1 MKSID
6 KIRNKFKQRGLEI
19 KEVNGRIEVYSQ
31 IYEEDTLYQDVTLDT
46 EFEEY
51 KRNSIKLY

>member
-19 KEVNGRIEVYSQ
+19 TEVNGRIEVHSQ
-31 IYEEDTLYQDVTLDT
+31 IYEEDTIYQDVTLDT

>member
-31 IYEEDTLYQDVTLDT
+31 IYEEDTIYQDVTLDT